1 MKGAIFVLFLLSNNW
16 NFFQKTSNITT
27 NIYLYINISNI
38 TTNIYLSLCDQDSA
52 MPKSNSNLH
61 HSIECAQIDNSTL
74 LKIENWWLLRVHI
87 PLWSHGWKSSNFAPL
102 AMRWLKICQLC
113 WSTSLQTWCLREI
126 WSLLL
131 KEQTSKNLELSSI
144 WNFTLNASLK
154 SLIGTHYQLGGPWA
168 TKIILSK

>member
-74 LKIENWWLLRVHI
+74 LKIENWWLLRVDI
-87 PLWSHGWKSSNFAPL
+87 PRWSHGSRAILRRWRWGGWKSANFAGRFL
-102 AMRWLKICQLC
+102 YRHDVLGKSGDCYWKNRRWGATLVF
-113 WSTSLQTWCLREI
+113 EI
-126 WSLLL
+126 IFP
-131 KEQTSKNLELSSI
+131 T
-144 WNFTLNASLK
+144 NFVAYS
-154 SLIGTHYQLGGPWA
+154 
-168 TKIILSK
+168 